1 MQGFLV
7 TIRRMSSGDTSYY
20 ALLGVPKNAS
30 ESDIKKAY
38 RKMALKWHPDKNLA
52 NQAEAEKKF
61 KEISEAYEV
70 LSDKDKRAD
79 YDRFGKTKPGNG
91 GGGGGGGSWAPD
103 FDFGFNQ
110 PHFRHH
116 QFRDPFEVFR
126 EFFGGR
132 DPFKDMFDPE
142 FDNFH
147 ANNHVNISSSHSF
160 FNPPFPSHFGGGFA
174 SGFTSMSSSSSSPAY
189 GKATSTSTVIRNG
202 SRIVTKTVVE
212 NGVSTVTVEE
222 NGVLKSKT
230 VNGQQQA
237 IRDA

>member
-1 MQGFLV
+1 
-7 TIRRMSSGDTSYY
+7 MSSGDSDYY
-20 ALLGVPKNAS
+20 GLLGVSKNAS

-38 RKMALKWHPDKNLA
+38 RKMALKWHPDKNLQ

-70 LSDKDKRAD
+70 LSDQDKRAY
-79 YDRFGKTKPGNG
+79 YDRYGKMKQG
-91 GGGGGGGSWAPD
+91 GGGGGGGGRAPD
-103 FDFGFNQ
+103 FDFGFDH
-110 PHFRHH
+110 PRHGH
-116 QFRDPFEVFR
+116 PQFRDPFEVFR

-132 DPFKDMFDPE
+132 DPFKDMFDD
-142 FDNFH
+142 FDQFH
-147 ANNHVNISSSHSF
+147 SNNHVNNSSSHSF
-160 FNPPFPSHFGGGFA
+160 FSQPFGGQFGGNFV
-174 SGFTSMSSSSSSPAY
+174 SGFQSMSSSSSSPAY
-189 GKATSTSTVIRNG
+189 GKSTSTSTVIRNG

-237 IRDA
+237 IRDKA

>member
-1 MQGFLV
+1 MGFC
-7 TIRRMSSGDTSYY
+7 RNSRGMSSGDMDYY
-20 ALLGVPKNAS
+20 ALLGVPKSAS

-70 LSDKDKRAD
+70 LSDQDKRSD
-79 YDRFGKTKPGNG
+79 YDRFGKMKQG
-91 GGGGGGGSWAPD
+91 GGGGGGGRAPD
-103 FDFGFNQ
+103 FDFGGFNH
-110 PHFRHH
+110 PRFSHN

-132 DPFKDMFDPE
+132 DPFKDMFDD
-142 FDNFH
+142 FDSFH
-147 ANNHVNISSSHSF
+147 SNNHVNNSSSHSF
-160 FNPPFPSHFGGGFA
+160 FTQPFAAQFGGNFV
-174 SGFTSMSSSSSSPAY
+174 SGFHSVASSSSTPAY
-189 GKATSTSTVIRNG
+189 GKSTSTSTVIRNG

-237 IRDA
+237 IKAKA